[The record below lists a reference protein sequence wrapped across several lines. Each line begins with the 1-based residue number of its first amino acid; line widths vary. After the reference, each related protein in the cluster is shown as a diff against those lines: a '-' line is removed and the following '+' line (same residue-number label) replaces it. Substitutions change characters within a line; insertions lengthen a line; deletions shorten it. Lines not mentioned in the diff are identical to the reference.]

1 MVGKT
6 YNITGTIEQTLKVYP
21 SLHAVVGMRFHSGIF
36 SCIHEIPFLMISY
49 GPKTDELIKL
59 LGCDDFVIR
68 PETLDMETF
77 IKLWNE
83 LEANYDSRK
92 ENLVVKHKQIREDL
106 MTKLLTL

>member
-1 MVGKT
+1 
-6 YNITGTIEQTLKVYP
+6 
-21 SLHAVVGMRFHSGIF
+21 
-36 SCIHEIPFLMISY
+36 MISY

-77 IKLWNE
+77 IKLWND
-83 LEANYDSRK
+83 LENNYDSRK
-92 ENLVVKHKQIREDL
+92 ANLTMKHKQIREDL